1 MKNAKK
7 FIMWALTLFMIV
19 SSIAFLPSV
28 ASVIMLAFAVIAA
41 PIGPWQEFLSGLGI
55 RGWLKG
61 IVLCAAFIGAMATV
75 PTKDTSRTV
84 GFPDEQPSYH
94 GTLPSR
100 VPAQDP
106 TPDVTESSVLDNAD
120 TPTPTPTPSEA
131 IPDTSAS
138 TQTPSKSILDTPAP
152 VQSQASAPAGAPVST
167 PSREPTPAETST
179 AQNPIP
185 VVSSPPVAPPARQTQ
200 APAQSGNQGGGGQGN
215 ADNFNTWDNQDQQN
229 TSAKWVL
236 NTNTMKIHYPS
247 CSDVRRIAP
256 HNYSTSNLSEAELLA
271 QGYTTCGRCH

>member
-1 MKNAKK
+1 MKNTKR
-7 FIMWALTLFMIV
+7 FIMWALTVFMIV
-19 SSIAFLPSV
+19 SSIVFFPSV

-41 PIGPWQEFLSGLGI
+41 PIDPWQEFLSGIGI

-75 PTKDTSRTV
+75 PTTDTSRTV

-94 GTLPSR
+94 GTLPSKAPIQADP
-100 VPAQDP
+100 PA
-106 TPDVTESSVLDNAD
+106 SSEAGAD
-120 TPTPTPTPSEA
+120 TPAP
-131 IPDTSAS
+131 
-138 TQTPSKSILDTPAP
+138 TQTPSESVPAEPDP
-152 VQSQASAPAGAPVST
+152 VQSQAPAPTMTPAPT
-167 PSREPTPAETST
+167 PSKEPTSAETQA
-179 AQNPIP
+179 AQNPMP
-185 VVSSPPVAPPARQTQ
+185 VVSSSPAAPPARQTQ

-236 NTNTMKIHYPS
+236 NTSTMKIHYPS